1 MYHLSQGFL
10 GSGCKCMYMSQAIEE
25 GDDEMTELER
35 EVVTERLEKLEDDSN
50 KCSVEEFLED
60 F

>member
-1 MYHLSQGFL
+1 MGII
-10 GSGCKCMYMSQAIEE
+10 CMCMGQDNTD

-35 EVVTERLEKLEDDSN
+35 ELVTERVKNLDESN
-50 KCSVEEFLED
+50 KCSVEEFLEE